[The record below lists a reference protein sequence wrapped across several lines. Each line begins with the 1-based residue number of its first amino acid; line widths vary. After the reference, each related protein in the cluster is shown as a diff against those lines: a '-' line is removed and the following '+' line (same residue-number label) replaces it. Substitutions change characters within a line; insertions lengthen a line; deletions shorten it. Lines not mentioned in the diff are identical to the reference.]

1 VAIYRPT
8 KDTKVWW
15 YDFIFEGQRVR
26 ESAKT
31 RSKTVAKDAER
42 VRRREIEESYNGIK
56 RRDRA
61 KLFSVAAEDWL
72 TVKALTLANSSQ
84 SIEKHNLKHLR
95 PHFEKRLVTD
105 IQAKD
110 VSRYQLSRLAEGASP
125 KTVNLEVGTLRAIL
139 RRHRVW
145 GEIQQD
151 VRMLPTTDDIGHALT
166 ADEEAAL
173 LSACLQSRSRCLYT
187 AVMVALNTGMRY
199 SEIRLLQWKQLD
211 FLNRF
216 LTVGKSK
223 TGAGTGRVIPL
234 NARILSVL
242 EVWAANFPQRQPN
255 HYVFPFEKYGA
266 KGEEETFGFTA
277 GTIAYDTDLTRPIGD
292 WKEAWEKAKERAG
305 ATLYDRSDESQP
317 AKREYLRKKKSDW
330 SRQVRPAKE
339 TKKASDSKSLK
350 CRFHDL
356 RHSAVTRLLEAGIP
370 YPVVASIMGWS
381 AATAI
386 RMAKRYGH
394 IGQKALR
401 DAVDVLGREEIGPVS
416 LKKSPKSEPQLYQVV
431 Q

>member
-1 VAIYRPT
+1 MAVYRPT
-8 KDTKVWW
+8 KDSKIWW

-42 VRRREIEESYNGIK
+42 VRHRELEESYNGIK

-61 KLFSVAAEDWL
+61 KLFSVAADEWL
-72 TVKALTLANSSQ
+72 VLKSLTLAASSRR
-84 SIEKHNLKHLR
+84 IERDNLKHLL
-95 PHFEKRLVTD
+95 PQFEKRLVTD

-110 VSRYQLSRLAEGASP
+110 LSRYQQARLAEKASP
-125 KTVNLEVGTLRAIL
+125 KTINLEVGTLRAIL

-145 GEIQQD
+145 AEIQQD
-151 VRMLPTTDDIGHALT
+151 VRMLPTLDDVGRAIT
-166 ADEEAAL
+166 PEEEAAL
-173 LSACLQSRSRCLYT
+173 ISACLQSRSRSLYP
-187 AVMVALNTGMRY
+187 AVMLALNTGMRY
-199 SEIRLLQWKQLD
+199 SEIRLLQWKQVD
-211 FLNRF
+211 FSAKI

-223 TGAGTGRVIPL
+223 TQTGTGRAIPL

-242 EVWAANFPQRQPN
+242 QMWAAQFPNRQPK
-255 HYVFPFEKYGA
+255 HYVFPFEKCGA
-266 KGEEETFGFTA
+266 KGELNTFGFTA
-277 GTIAYDTDLTRPIGD
+277 GLVIYDTDPTRPVGD
-292 WKEAWEKAKERAG
+292 WKEAWEKAKGRAAVILTG
-305 ATLYDRSDESQP
+305 EAEKLISAHQRRKPEESAAEP
-317 AKREYLRKKKSDW
+317 PKESHGKGEIKK
-330 SRQVRPAKE
+330 PE
-339 TKKASDSKSLK
+339 SLK

-370 YPVVASIMGWS
+370 YPVVACMMGWS

-394 IGQKALR
+394 IGNQALR
-401 DAVDVLGREEIGPVS
+401 EAADVLGGAKISAES
-416 LKKSPKSEPQLYQVV
+416 LKKSPKSPEVENAAV